1 MKGDEAVYTIPL
13 RDAFHVP
20 VTKRASKAVKIVKEF
35 LVRHTK
41 AAEVK
46 LDSSI
51 NEALWNRGI
60 KKPPRSVKV
69 KVVKEDNIVKAS
81 LAE

>member
-1 MKGDEAVYTIPL
+1 MRDREAVYTIPL

-20 VTKRASKAVKIVKEF
+20 VTKRTTRAVKIIREF

-41 AAEVK
+41 AEDIK

-51 NEALWNRGI
+51 NEALWDRGI
-60 KKPPRSVKV
+60 KKPPHRIRV
-69 KVVKEDNIVKAS
+69 KVVKEGNIARAS
-81 LAE
+81 LVK